1 MKKLI
6 VILHFLIGISLT
18 TTAQGDFSGPISD
31 KMVKGLK
38 SDASKLKDS
47 IAFYSWAYELKID
60 RFKDSTIVTKIS
72 VNDSI
77 SRLIVKDHSYLKNI
91 NFISLLGKRRRATL
105 IIPISVILTGYDI
118 KSESVRK
125 ISFYDFS
132 TRIRKLFNIV
142 DGTEANENYIYFQP
156 IMIYLSKT
164 VYD

>member
-1 MKKLI
+1 MKKII
-6 VILHFLIGISLT
+6 VVIYFLIGISLT
-18 TTAQGDFSGPISD
+18 TAAQGDFSGPLTFKIAN
-31 KMVKGLK
+31 GLK
-38 SDASKLKDS
+38 PDASKLKDS

-91 NFISLLGKRRRATL
+91 NFISLLGKRREATL
-105 IIPISVILTGYDI
+105 IPISVILTDYNVE
-118 KSESVRK
+118 SESVRK

-132 TRIRKLFNIV
+132 KRIRKLFNIV
-142 DGTEANENYIYFQP
+142 SGTEYNENYIYFQP